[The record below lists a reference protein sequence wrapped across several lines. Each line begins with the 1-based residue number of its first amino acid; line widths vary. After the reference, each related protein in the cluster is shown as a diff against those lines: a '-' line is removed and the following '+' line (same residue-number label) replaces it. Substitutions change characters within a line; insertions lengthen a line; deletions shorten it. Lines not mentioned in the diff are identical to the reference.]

1 MEVQVRKNDVIK
13 AMRILKKKLERE
25 GVMQELRQRE
35 HYEKPSD
42 KKRREKKATSI
53 EQRKPYVRDNVTKR
67 SHECINID

>member
-1 MEVQVRKNDVIK
+1 MEVEVRKNDVNK

-42 KKRREKKATSI
+42 KKRRQKKASPS
-53 EQRKPYVRDNVTKR
+53 KK
-67 SHECINID
+67 

>member
-1 MEVQVRKNDVIK
+1 LEVQVRKNDVVK

-42 KKRREKKATSI
+42 KKRREKKANINRSKKAI
-53 EQRKPYVRDNVTKR
+53 REQQRDEDKPRNY
-67 SHECINID
+67 

>member
-1 MEVQVRKNDVIK
+1 LEVTVRKNDVVK

-42 KKRREKKATSI
+42 KKRREKKANINRSKKAI
-53 EQRKPYVRDNVTKR
+53 REQQRDEDKPRNY
-67 SHECINID
+67 

>member
-1 MEVQVRKNDVIK
+1 MEVQVRKNDVVK

-42 KKRREKKATSI
+42 KKRREKKANINRSKKAI
-53 EQRKPYVRDNVTKR
+53 REQQRDEDKPRNY
-67 SHECINID
+67 